1 MKRRCIFFFLNSSS
15 LYIRFNSFE
24 SDGRLKYNEDKFYL
38 YIDYIHVSK
47 IMNKNE
53 KKWWIDLLEIIIF
66 VRGNKIDKF

>member
-1 MKRRCIFFFLNSSS
+1 MKRRCIFFLNSSS
-15 LYIRFNSFE
+15 LYLRFNSFE
-24 SDGRLKYNEDKFYL
+24 NDGRLKCNEDKFYL